1 LSKHKLNYT
10 NIIKTYNDMLTST
23 SRGFDNN
30 LEFLESWVP
39 RSEINQS
46 LTDLVLAAIDY
57 DVKEL
62 EIEFSNSEID
72 NFSIE
77 KVKKQLK
84 NNIVLEVKKN
94 ILLVKVH

>member
-1 LSKHKLNYT
+1 
-10 NIIKTYNDMLTST
+10 MLTST

>member
-1 LSKHKLNYT
+1 MSKHKLNYT

>member
-1 LSKHKLNYT
+1 MQSIGVGTSHKVT
-10 NIIKTYNDMLTST
+10 P
-23 SRGFDNN
+23 
-30 LEFLESWVP
+30 EVLESISVA
-39 RSEINQS
+39 SS
-46 LTDLVLAAIDY
+46 G
-57 DVKEL
+57 